1 MKVTLEFDI
10 EINRQELT
18 DALHAGEAWAALEQ
32 IRFLLRQREKHD
44 VSDEITFDRIEKEL
58 AATYELR
65 GY

>member
-1 MKVTLEFDI
+1 
-10 EINRQELT
+10 
-18 DALHAGEAWAALEQ
+18 LHAGEAWLALEQ

-58 AATYELR
+58 ATTYELR

>member
-18 DALHAGEAWAALEQ
+18 DALHAGEAWSALEQ
-32 IRFLLRQREKHD
+32 IRFLLRQREKHG

-58 AATYELR
+58 ATTYELR

>member
-18 DALHAGEAWAALEQ
+18 DALHAGEAWQALEQ
-32 IRFLLRQREKHD
+32 IRFLLRQREKHG

-58 AATYELR
+58 ATTYELR

>member
-10 EINRQELT
+10 EINREELT
-18 DALHAGEAWAALEQ
+18 DALHAGEAWLALEQ
-32 IRFLLRQREKHD
+32 IRFLLRQREKHG

-58 AATYELR
+58 ATTYELR